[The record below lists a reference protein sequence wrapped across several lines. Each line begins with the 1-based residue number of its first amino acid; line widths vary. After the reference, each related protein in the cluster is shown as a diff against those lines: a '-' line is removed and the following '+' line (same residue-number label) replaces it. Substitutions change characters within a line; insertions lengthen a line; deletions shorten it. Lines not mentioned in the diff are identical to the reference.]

1 MIDFDPYNEK
11 FMQGDRSIFKKLR
24 EEEPAFY
31 SKKYKC
37 WFFSRYD
44 DVKAISKD
52 YEHFSVENGVT
63 TSQLLLGEPTGAET
77 FALMDLPRHKSHRGL
92 IQPEYLK
99 GRIADF
105 ESRAENFLLS
115 FMDPLLQRGSFEI
128 IHDLVLPASLR
139 LVSSFIGLPDSLAQ
153 DVRNLLRIYWTRK
166 PGQIG
171 TSKEGGDAM
180 LKLISLIMEFI
191 PKRRKEIGKGKTDH
205 FEVWLGASV
214 DGRAYSDEE
223 IANLVMTMIIGGSD
237 TVPLTVANTLLLL
250 EKNPKAKGAIKKNL
264 DLIPNAYNETIR
276 YAHPNNMLGRTVIK
290 EVEFYGKTLQIGDK
304 VMMLFASAL
313 RDNQA
318 FDEPDQYN
326 IYRDSSSSITFGIG
340 IHKCVGE
347 HLARLEGRIILEN
360 IFKFIPDYQID
371 YEGVEDLYSEFVKG
385 HSAVPIK
392 FTPKIV

>member
-11 FMQGDRSIFKKLR
+11 FMSGDRSIFKRLR

-31 SKKYKC
+31 SEKYGC

-44 DVKAISKD
+44 DVKAISTD
-52 YEHFSVENGVT
+52 YEHFSVEKGVT

-77 FALMDLPRHKSHRGL
+77 FALMDLPRHKAHRSL
-92 IQPEYLK
+92 IQPNYLK
-99 GRIADF
+99 GRIAEF
-105 ESRAENFLLS
+105 EPRAERFLLS
-115 FMDPLLQRGSFEI
+115 FMKSLLEKGSFEL
-128 IHDLVLPASLR
+128 IHDLVLPASLK
-139 LVSSFIGLPDSLAQ
+139 LVSSFIGLPDSLAN

-171 TSKEGGDAM
+171 TSEEGGKAM
-180 LKLISLIMEFI
+180 MELISLIMNFI
-191 PKRRKEIGKGKTDH
+191 PKRRNQITDEKDDH
-205 FEVWLGASV
+205 ILVWLNAEV
-214 DGRAYSDEE
+214 DGRKYSDEE

-250 EKNPKAKGAIKKNL
+250 DKHPEFKEAVRKDLN
-264 DLIPNAYNETIR
+264 LIPGTYNETIR

-290 EVEFYGKTLQIGDK
+290 ETKFYEKSLKEGDK

-313 RDNQA
+313 RDERVFKN
-318 FDEPDQYN
+318 PDKYD
-326 IYRDSSSSITFGIG
+326 IYRDTSSAITFGIG

-360 IFKFIPDYQID
+360 IFKTIPNYKID
-371 YEGVEDLYSEFVKG
+371 SDGVEYLYSEFVKG
-385 HSAVPIK
+385 HSAVPIT
-392 FTPKIV
+392 F